1 MGQLILLTK
10 MVFGAV
16 LALTAASTLAHKQA
30 PIPVEKRY
38 SDQGVIDCIRKGTA
52 PLDTKL
58 AELKRKETTSKKSL
72 ISIAP
77 LVLERRRIEEEWCSV
92 EARCLADAVPR
103 HREHFFGLTLSTCLD
118 N

>member
-1 MGQLILLTK
+1 MKKTLLLH
-10 MVFGAV
+10 VAIGAG
-16 LALTAASTLAHKQA
+16 LTLTAGIAPAHKQA

-38 SDQGVIDCIRKGTA
+38 SDQGVIDCIRKGTGT
-52 PLDTKL
+52 LDTKL
-58 AELKRKETTSKKSL
+58 AELKRKETASKKSL
-72 ISIAP
+72 TSIAP

-103 HREHFFGLTLSTCLD
+103 HREHYYGLTLSTCLE

>member
-1 MGQLILLTK
+1 MRKSTLLT
-10 MVFGAV
+10 VATGLA
-16 LALTAASTLAHKQA
+16 LALTAGISPAHRQA

-38 SDQGVIDCIRKGTA
+38 SDQGVIDCIRKNTKEFDA
-52 PLDTKL
+52 KL
-58 AELKRKETTSKKSL
+58 AEIKRKETTSKKSL
-72 ISIAP
+72 TSIAP

-103 HREHFFGLTLSTCLD
+103 HREHFYGLTLSTCLE